1 MIGNDMMRWKWNES
15 LHSLR
20 SVFNGEFS
28 NAIDWLKHKA
38 AVVYSFP
45 RRIKS
50 IRLARINQIVYT
62 PINNYSF
69 VCLLLLHG
77 RPVGQVLNLFSPA
90 IAFCLASCFF
100 FFVGSDPRLSGM
112 EEQLY
117 QWLAPFT
124 CCHTIFRQCVLRKI
138 IHKTNDN
145 QHKLAGW

>member
-1 MIGNDMMRWKWNES
+1 MIGNDIMRWKWKES

-28 NAIDWLKHKA
+28 NTIDCLKHKA
-38 AVVYSFP
+38 AVVYCFP

-50 IRLARINQIVYT
+50 NRLARINQIVYT

-90 IAFCLASCFF
+90 IAFCLASFF
-100 FFVGSDPRLSGM
+100 FFLWALIPDYQGWRSSFISGSRHSHVATLFLDSVFC
-112 EEQLY
+112 EKS
-117 QWLAPFT
+117 FT
-124 CCHTIFRQCVLRKI
+124 KQMTIS
-138 IHKTNDN
+138 TN
-145 QHKLAGW
+145 